1 MRALFVYSNE
11 AKTGLSAKAQ
21 KIEDGFRNAGYD
33 VDAIYF
39 SSGGRKA
46 SRAYEWL
53 KTNYLFVY
61 SVMAVRYDV
70 IYVRYAYYFGLIYV
84 AAWLLKLPLQIEVN
98 SNVQGELL
106 QRGQKLR
113 ARYDQLTMWIACHA
127 AKRIHVVSKQLG
139 QLYRRAYPNASV
151 IFNPNFVVSEATP
164 SHRALGKTDVVNLV
178 FLGNASQPWHGIE
191 KFIRKVIVENQWFA
205 SNCAL
210 HLVGEN
216 TAQIDCLI
224 TKHRLHRIV
233 TAHGFLVGEAKT
245 RVLQTMDVGIGGFDL
260 SVIGLTETTSIKNGE
275 YLHCGLA
282 LLLGYED
289 PACPLELRFVG
300 KLSLGAND
308 VWSNFEA
315 YIRRIRAIRGLRLTT
330 HQYAKDH
337 LLVEHYIN
345 KIIAS

>member
-1 MRALFVYSNE
+1 MKALFVYSNE

-39 SSGGRKA
+39 SSSGRKA

-53 KTNYLFVY
+53 KTNCLFVY
-61 SVMAVRYDV
+61 SVMTTRYDV

-84 AAWLLKLPLQIEVN
+84 LAWLLKLPLQIEVN

-106 QRGQKLR
+106 QRGQTSR
-113 ARYDQLTMWIACHA
+113 AKYDALSMWIACHA
-127 AKRIHVVSKQLG
+127 AKRIHVVSKQLE
-139 QLYRRAYPNASV
+139 QLYRSAYPNATV
-151 IFNPNFVVSEATP
+151 IFNPNFVVSEAMP
-164 SHRALGKTDVVNLV
+164 SHRILGKTDVVNLV

-210 HLVGEN
+210 HLIGEN
-216 TAQIDCLI
+216 TAQIESLI
-224 TKHRLHRIV
+224 TKHQLHAIV
-233 TAHGFLVGEAKT
+233 ITHGFLVGETKT
-245 RVLQTMDVGIGGFDL
+245 RLLQTMDIGIGGFDL

-289 PACPLELRFVG
+289 PACPLELKFVG
-300 KLSLGAND
+300 KISLDAGD
-308 VWSNFEA
+308 VWRNFEG
-315 YIRRIRAIRGLRLTT
+315 YIQGIRAISDLRLTA